1 MFRGALKASQAG
13 DDYSGSAPGL
23 FAALGQEDAAFGT
36 LQVAAYTERANQM
49 FQVAALLKQY
59 ALRYNLTVVTTNQ
72 VWLASQSCS
81 WSWSQL
87 VASPCLLMPMS
98 QAALYAACSGT

>member
-1 MFRGALKASQAG
+1 M
-13 DDYSGSAPGL
+13 PGL
-23 FAALGQEDAAFGT
+23 FTALRQEESAFGT

-49 FQVAALLKQY
+49 FQIAALLKQY

-81 WSWSQL
+81 WSS
-87 VASPCLLMPMS
+87 
-98 QAALYAACSGT
+98 ACCSSLPRPARLSDANEPGRTSCNGT